1 LRVDV
6 PVSSADERPV
16 ERGAKASRRTLALV
30 LGGALLMAGVVVG
43 VRWRAHVSTVRA
55 PGPWASTLVALSGSL
70 GNRPDE
76 LSRGWAALEHLAD
89 EARRRHET
97 QHEPWADSLVHEIF
111 EDAHIEREIHEN
123 EPRFY
128 RLPDVLEHRRGNCVG
143 LVGLYLALAERV
155 GLSVDA
161 VRVPGHVFVRT
172 RETPPRNLEMLR
184 RGEAMSDAWYRQ
196 RYGPWPTDDGYD
208 RPLALAEIEALYWY
222 DAGGYHLA
230 AGRLSE
236 AASSFQRASQRAPQF
251 AEAAASWMSAR
262 QLLAGSA
269 EAASFPGGPGAP
281 PLSPSFIDPHAPNLA
296 PSGALPQ
303 QEHRP

>member
-1 LRVDV
+1 
-6 PVSSADERPV
+6 
-16 ERGAKASRRTLALV
+16 
-30 LGGALLMAGVVVG
+30 
-43 VRWRAHVSTVRA
+43 
-55 PGPWASTLVALSGSL
+55 LVALSAAL

-76 LSRGWAALEHLAD
+76 LSRGWAALERLAD
-89 EARRRHET
+89 EARRRHGTHE
-97 QHEPWADSLVHEIF
+97 EPWADSLVHTIF

-128 RLPDVLEHRRGNCVG
+128 RLPDVLAHRRGNCVG

-155 GLSVDA
+155 GLPVDA

-184 RGEAMSDAWYRQ
+184 RGEAMSHAWYQQ
-196 RYGPWPTDDGYD
+196 RYGPWPTGDDGYD
-208 RPLALAEIEALYWY
+208 RPLALAELEALYWY

-251 AEAAASWMSAR
+251 AEAAASWTSAR
-262 QLLAGSA
+262 QLVAGSA
-269 EAASFPGGPGAP
+269 EAAGFPTEGRRGGPGAQS
-281 PLSPSFIDPHAPNLA
+281 LSPSFFDPHAPNLA